1 MSTVTLRIQVDK
13 SGASENIGAVK
24 RDLQGMGETGAQAG
38 AQASGG
44 VNGLS
49 SAINGA
55 KAAVG
60 AFVAAYAAVQTL
72 TGVVRLADEYQ
83 GMSDRLRLAT
93 SSTAEF
99 TAAQA
104 GVFAVA
110 QQTGSALG
118 AVNDL
123 YVGLARSTEQLGLN
137 QGELLTITAAINQSF
152 AISGTS
158 AGAAEAATRQLGQ
171 AFASGVL
178 RGDEFN
184 SMMENAPGLA
194 SALATSL
201 GVTTGEL
208 RAMAAAGEL
217 TSEVLATG
225 LLQQAPAIAEQFGQM
240 GLTVGRAFQQV
251 SNAVLVAVGA
261 FNESTGAS
269 ASLAAQVSQLAGVIT
284 NIATLFVATGER
296 SAAASDDVGVLTRAF
311 QGLAVAA
318 ALVVNAVQAMVQ
330 FVAGALEG
338 TADLIS
344 GVAAAAEAAST
355 GAFDRTAMLLTLD
368 FKGFAEAQLGATT
381 AAFAA
386 MGEGATQATD
396 AVSRGLAGA
405 SSESDDFSDA
415 LSAILAPLEQS
426 TTKTESLAGALG
438 AVTVPAKQSAEQLK
452 EVEKAASA
460 AGRAAE
466 ALQKEQER
474 LTAEVAGPTVAAYI
488 ELAQRLRAV
497 DEWEQQLRADQGL
510 SAAEARQLRDVRIS
524 LTSALINETAA
535 VQALANPYETYLA
548 KLTRERQLLGM
559 SNAERAIAESRLR
572 AVTTV
577 MTYANEQRERGNGLL
592 VDEIEKLILQEEALD
607 ASAAATERAAAEAL
621 EWQQYWEGAT
631 DAVLDAFAGLFSG
644 GIDSLEDFGD
654 EMIRIT
660 QRIVGDMIKEFA
672 RTGRIQFNGSD
683 GTTAG
688 NIGAGAQGLAFAYGA
703 YQNARQGGNPALTIG
718 GGALAGAQIGSIFG
732 PIGTAVGAIVGAIA
746 GAAMAIFGGPGDPL
760 LRVRSS
766 EFSGPRRSE
775 GQAQSALGNIF
786 VRTENT
792 PDGAGTSPEI
802 AQRIADFDNLIA
814 GFLSADQ
821 LSVVRTA
828 LANVN
833 DTFENGA
840 FTLENA
846 LNSRLGTILG
856 VLGDDIDTFVGDA
869 GTLEQRMGRL
879 VDALVISSAAATGIV
894 SSDFGEMATLL
905 TRFRVGAEGLGDVFL
920 RTVAGM
926 SLVDDALLLLGGT
939 FSGTRLQAATFAG
952 ELIELA
958 GGFDQFASRLNGA
971 LNALFSED
979 ERNQFIAD
987 QAQGAL
993 NEALRGL
1000 NISGSLESVRTQLRD
1015 QLRLAMEAG
1024 NSALVN
1030 SLLIAG
1036 NALGAFSTAVGN
1048 LGDEA
1053 VAAANGL
1060 TFGSSNA
1067 AGTIGPGAG
1076 LTSPAGTAAQTQV
1089 QAVQTT
1095 NSILSTQTGILQQ
1108 IQLNTARGVGL
1119 TPGASP
1125 KTGGDATAVLVQI
1138 KALIER
1144 AISAQTQESLKRT
1157 TGANKRTSAA

>member
-13 SGASENIGAVK
+13 SGATENIGEVK
-24 RDLQGMGETGAQAG
+24 RELGAMGQAG
-38 AQASGG
+38 VAGGQQAAGG
-44 VNGLS
+44 MSALTG
-49 SAINGA
+49 AINGA

-123 YVGLARSTEQLGLN
+123 YVGLSRSTEQLGLN

-194 SALATSL
+194 SALASSL

-208 RAMAAAGEL
+208 RKMAAEGKL
-217 TSEVLATG
+217 TSDVLATG

-240 GLTVGRAFQQV
+240 GTTVGRAFTQLSNSVLKFVGEASQATGAANALATV
-251 SNAVLVAVGA
+251 IIGISNALPALAFGLTAVAAGYGAITLASAGANAGLFTTAGLVGA
-261 FNESTGAS
+261 
-269 ASLAAQVSQLAGVIT
+269 L
-284 NIATLFVATGER
+284 ATGLGALVVAYSAYKLGEYLVNEFTLVQAAVRSLYVGLNDAWTAIKVGALQAVAAVRVAFITAFDAITDRLADLIEAFVSFSQIELPLGLRADFAYGQAEAMTELARRVRDATDAVVENDEVTGDLKAQMDAARAEAER
-296 SAAASDDVGVLTRAF
+296 YAASMFDAVDSLHEGKTATEGTTTATKAF
-311 QGLAVAA
+311 TPAVAA
-318 ALVVNAVQAMVQ
+318 AAKATEAATKAVDLHAQALGVIR
-330 FVAGALEG
+330 ASTIAYSSGLG
-338 TADLIS
+338 TAVERLADVTGATGTATGAVDGLS
-344 GVAAAAEAAST
+344 DAAE
-355 GAFDRTAMLLTLD
+355 
-368 FKGFAEAQLGATT
+368 
-381 AAFAA
+381 
-386 MGEGATQATD
+386 
-396 AVSRGLAGA
+396 RGG
-405 SSESDDFSDA
+405 
-415 LSAILAPLEQS
+415 
-426 TTKTESLAGALG
+426 
-438 AVTVPAKQSAEQLK
+438 
-452 EVEKAASA
+452 
-460 AGRAAE
+460 
-466 ALQKEQER
+466 
-474 LTAEVAGPTVAAYI
+474 
-488 ELAQRLRAV
+488 
-497 DEWEQQLRADQGL
+497 
-510 SAAEARQLRDVRIS
+510 
-524 LTSALINETAA
+524 TAA
-535 VQALANPYETYLA
+535 VDW
-548 KLTRERQLLGM
+548 G
-559 SNAERAIAESRLR
+559 
-572 AVTTV
+572 
-577 MTYANEQRERGNGLL
+577 
-592 VDEIEKLILQEEALD
+592 
-607 ASAAATERAAAEAL
+607 
-621 EWQQYWEGAT
+621 QYWVGAS

-644 GIDSLEDFGD
+644 GIDSLEEFGD
-654 EMIRIT
+654 QMLRISK
-660 QRIVGDMIKEFA
+660 QIVGDIIKEFA
-672 RTGRIQFNGSD
+672 RTGEIKLPRGSD

-688 NIGAGAQGLAFAYGA
+688 NIGAGIQGLGFAYAG
-703 YQNARQGGNPALTIG
+703 YQNARQGGNPLATVG
-718 GGALAGAQIGSIFG
+718 SFTLAGAQIGSIV
-732 PIGTAVGAIVGAIA
+732 PIIGTAVGAIIGAVVGAA
-746 GAAMAIFGGPGDPL
+746 VAIFGGPGDPL

-905 TRFRVGAEGLGDVFL
+905 TRFRVGAEGLGDTFL

-1060 TFGSSNA
+1060 TFGSSSA

-1138 KALIER
+1138 KGLIEQAVR
-1144 AISAQTQESLKRT
+1144 TQVTEALKRT
-1157 TGANKRTSAA
+1157 TGANARAATA